1 MQQYTT
7 QHSLNNLVI
16 CMKNV
21 YLWLAIKLE
30 IEFQVG
36 LHLPEIVTQS
46 KLFER
51 FIYKLVR
58 QNFLETKS
66 YVGTTYNLQN

>member
-16 CMKNV
+16 CMKNA
-21 YLWLAIKLE
+21 YLWLAIKFE
-30 IEFQVG
+30 IEFQESIWFVFARN
-36 LHLPEIVTQS
+36 IVTQS

-51 FIYKLVR
+51 FIYKIS
-58 QNFLETKS
+58 QTEFLRNQKLCG
-66 YVGTTYNLQN
+66 YYI

>member
-1 MQQYTT
+1 
-7 QHSLNNLVI
+7 
-16 CMKNV
+16 MKNA
-21 YLWLAIKLE
+21 YLWLAIKFE
-30 IEFQVG
+30 IEFQESIWFVFARN
-36 LHLPEIVTQS
+36 IVTQS